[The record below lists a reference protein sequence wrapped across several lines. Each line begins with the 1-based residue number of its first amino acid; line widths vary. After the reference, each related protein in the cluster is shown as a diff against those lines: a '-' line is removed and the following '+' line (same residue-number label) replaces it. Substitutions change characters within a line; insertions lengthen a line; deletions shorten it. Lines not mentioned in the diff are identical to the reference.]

1 MRKWMERALDP
12 NTPTTKDNETVRT
25 ASSKYKGKEILYPT
39 IRLVDGKLK
48 KLSDKEAKQYALVHK
63 DYIEFV
69 SPNQAEAWSK
79 SFSNLID
86 SNRKDTMPITQ
97 QAAGELL
104 RRNAPPGEFPAFI
117 NSREASWLRGM
128 GGKGKKTKSGLRSFQ
143 GRTDQ
148 EGGQA
153 AGYQG
158 NTAAKATPDFL
169 PGGGHVVSGA
179 AQDAE
184 HARVAAMGLAGGGV
198 SSDGSGGIPGIS
210 GGHDTRTPQGPGSVT
225 NPNDPYGVQKKIA
238 EGAGALIDKEYVA
251 PTLTPEERIAQTSA
265 ETLQARQGVQ
275 DMQGTGQE
283 AFGQAADVGKRISG
297 QEIDPI
303 SGQSFLTGQGV
314 DQYMSPHT
322 KNVIGGMQENAMR
335 TMQKQRGALQAQHQ
349 MAGAGM
355 GSRGAL
361 ENAAM
366 MGEVQRNLGQQVS
379 GALEGSYAQAA
390 DMKRGDMD
398 MEQQRQ
404 RYNQM
409 AAGEEG
415 RLQLAGAAEQRAG
428 TAAGRGAAA
437 ADINMLS
444 GVGADVEGR
453 SQNVLDEQMGDF
465 YEERDWGENK
475 LASAANI
482 AGTMPSGSTTTTTG
496 APQHKKKDK
505 FGRIISGAASGWLAS
520 GGNPYGAVAGGLGG
534 AFS

>member
-1 MRKWMERALDP
+1 
-12 NTPTTKDNETVRT
+12 
-25 ASSKYKGKEILYPT
+25 
-39 IRLVDGKLK
+39 
-48 KLSDKEAKQYALVHK
+48 
-63 DYIEFV
+63 
-69 SPNQAEAWSK
+69 
-79 SFSNLID
+79 
-86 SNRKDTMPITQ
+86 MPMTQ

-143 GRTDQ
+143 GNPHAQ
-148 EGGQA
+148 ENVFGNVISADVQA
-153 AGYQG
+153 A
-158 NTAAKATPDFL
+158 THAAAADL
-169 PGGGHVVSGA
+169 SQYGPGGSS
-179 AQDAE
+179 
-184 HARVAAMGLAGGGV
+184 GGGI
-198 SSDGSGGIPGIS
+198 SAGGSGGIPGLS

-225 NPNDPYGVQKKIA
+225 DPNDPYGIQKKIA
-238 EGAGALIDKEYVA
+238 EGAGALIDREYVA
-251 PTLTPEERIAQTSA
+251 PTLTPEERIAATSA
-265 ETLQARQGVQ
+265 ETLQARRGVQ
-275 DMQGTGQE
+275 AMQGTGKT

-297 QEIDPI
+297 QDIDPI

-322 KNVIGGMQENAMR
+322 ANVISGMQDQAMR

-349 MAGAGM
+349 MAGAGI

-366 MGEVQRNLGQQVS
+366 SAEVQRGLGQQVA

-390 DMKRGDMD
+390 GMKQSDMAR
-398 MEQQRQ
+398 EQQRQ

-409 AAGEEG
+409 AATEEG

-428 TAAGRGAAA
+428 TRAGRSAAA

-453 SQNVLDEQMGDF
+453 SQNVLDETMGDF

-482 AGTMPSGSTTTTTG
+482 AGTMPTGSTTTTTG
-496 APQHKKKDK
+496 APQHRKKDR

-520 GGNPYGAVAGGLGG
+520 GGNPYGAAAGGFAG
-534 AFS
+534 AMDW

>member
-1 MRKWMERALDP
+1 
-12 NTPTTKDNETVRT
+12 
-25 ASSKYKGKEILYPT
+25 
-39 IRLVDGKLK
+39 
-48 KLSDKEAKQYALVHK
+48 
-63 DYIEFV
+63 
-69 SPNQAEAWSK
+69 
-79 SFSNLID
+79 
-86 SNRKDTMPITQ
+86 MPMTQ
-97 QAAGELL
+97 QAAGKLL

-128 GGKGKKTKSGLRSFQ
+128 GGKGKKTKSGLRSFDIDPY
-143 GRTDQ
+143 GNETSTGAGSTMGV
-148 EGGQA
+148 GGT
-153 AGYQG
+153 GETVTY
-158 NTAAKATPDFL
+158 NPTPTVPPVIT
-169 PGGGHVVSGA
+169 PGGGN
-179 AQDAE
+179 
-184 HARVAAMGLAGGGV
+184 
-198 SSDGSGGIPGIS
+198 GIS
-210 GGHDTRTPQGPGSVT
+210 SIPNPLATGTNTRVPAGPGSVT
-225 NPNDPYGVQKKIA
+225 NPNDPYGVQEKIA
-238 EGAGALIDKEYVA
+238 TGAKDLIDKEYVA
-251 PTLTPEERIAQTSA
+251 PTLTPEERIAATSA

-275 DMQGTGQE
+275 AMQGTGQE
-283 AFGQAADVGKRISG
+283 AYGEAAGVGKRISG

-303 SGQSFLTGQGV
+303 TGQSFLTGQGV

-322 KNVIGGMQENAMR
+322 GNVISGMQDQAMR

-349 MAGAGM
+349 MAGAGI

-366 MGEVQRNLGQQVS
+366 SAEVQRGLGQQVA

-390 DMKRGDMD
+390 GMKQSDMAR
-398 MEQQRQ
+398 EQQRQ

-409 AAGEEG
+409 AATEEG

-453 SQNVLDEQMGDF
+453 SQNVLDETMGDF

-482 AGTMPSGSTTTTTG
+482 AGTMPTGSTTTTTG
-496 APQHKKKDK
+496 APQHRKKDR

-520 GGNPYGAVAGGLGG
+520 GGNPYGAAAGGFAG
-534 AFS
+534 AMDW